1 MKRRMPATETVR
13 MALSTLRS
21 NRLRSL
27 LTMVGIVI
35 GNASV
40 ITLVGVGRGAQLLA
54 EGQLNNLGANVL
66 FVVPGNTNARRQGVT
81 RPKTLVLED
90 AEAIATQVPSVK
102 RVAPVI
108 NTNQVVQAGARSSTG
123 AVFGATSEFP
133 PVRGFDVA
141 KGRFINAKDV
151 AGAKAIAVLGS
162 DLRTKLFPTGSAIGQ
177 QVRIGNQSFEVV
189 GVMAPKGAVFGSNQ
203 DENTYIPITTMVNRI
218 TGRDPIYGVS
228 LNSISVEAR
237 DENSINAASFQINN
251 LLRQRHRILRDD
263 DFVVRSQKDALTIVS
278 TITGG
283 LTLMLGAIGGISLLV
298 GGIGIMNIMLVSV
311 SERTEEIGLRKA
323 LGARSGDVLQ
333 QFLVESLVL
342 ASLGGAIGTLAGLGT
357 VSLVAA
363 VTPLPATI
371 GATMVVVTVGLS
383 GSIGLF
389 FGVVPARRAAKLDPI
404 VALRSL

>member
-1 MKRRMPATETVR
+1 MNRRMPATETVR

-40 ITLVGVGRGAQLLA
+40 ITLVGVGRGAQGLA

-90 AEAIATQVPSVK
+90 AKAIATQVPSVK

-123 AVFGATSEFP
+123 AVFGATSEFL
-133 PVRGFDVA
+133 PVRSFEVA

-151 AGAKAIAVLGS
+151 AGAKSIAVIGS

-218 TGRDPIYGVS
+218 TGRDPIYGIS
-228 LNSISVEAR
+228 LNSISVEAK
-237 DENSINAASFQINN
+237 DDQSISAASFQINN

-323 LGARSGDVLQ
+323 LGARSSDVLQ